1 MPDRCSAAADA
12 EYGGVGVRCS
22 SHTRRKGV
30 DDVMQVEVFSDV
42 VCPWCYIGKRHME
55 QALEQFPHAD
65 QVSVT
70 YRSYQLSPDAPKD
83 SDGTLAEMLS
93 KKYGVPMEQAR
104 AMNER
109 VTGVAAEAGL
119 DYHLDEAH
127 PANTFD
133 AHRLLHF
140 AAEHGKQAEL
150 KERLMASYFT
160 EAKRIGEAD
169 VLVREAEAVGLDGEA
184 ARAVLDGTAYT
195 DEVNSDLSL
204 AQAFG
209 ISGVPFFV
217 IDRKYGLSGAQ
228 PAEVIR
234 QALENAWM
242 ESHPLTMV
250 GAAPADA
257 DGSADDACADGVC
270 QV

>member
-1 MPDRCSAAADA
+1 
-12 EYGGVGVRCS
+12 
-22 SHTRRKGV
+22 
-30 DDVMQVEVFSDV
+30 MQVEVFSDV

-55 QALEQFPHAD
+55 QALERFPHAD

-70 YRSYQLSPDAPKD
+70 YRSYQLSPDTPKD
-83 SDGTLAEMLS
+83 ADGTLTEMLS
-93 KKYGVPMEQAR
+93 EKYRVTLEQAQ
-104 AMNER
+104 AMNDR
-109 VTGVAAEAGL
+109 VSGVAAEAGL
-119 DYHLDEAH
+119 DYHLDQAH

-140 AAEHGKQAEL
+140 AAAHGKQAEM
-150 KERLMASYFT
+150 KERLLASYFT
-160 EAKRIGEAD
+160 EGKRIGDTD
-169 VLVREAEAVGLDGEA
+169 VLVGEAEAVGLDGTA
-184 ARAVLDGTAYT
+184 ARAVLDGTDYT
-195 DEVNSDLSL
+195 DDVNADLSL

-209 ISGVPFFV
+209 VTGVPFFV

-250 GAAPADA
+250 GATPAA
-257 DGSADDACADGVC
+257 AAASGDGDSCADGVC

>member
-1 MPDRCSAAADA
+1 
-12 EYGGVGVRCS
+12 
-22 SHTRRKGV
+22 
-30 DDVMQVEVFSDV
+30 MQVEVFSDV

-70 YRSYQLSPDAPKD
+70 YRSYQLSPDTPKD
-83 SDGTLAEMLS
+83 ADGTLTEMLS
-93 KKYGVPMEQAR
+93 KKYQVPLEQAQ
-104 AMNER
+104 AMNDR
-109 VTGVAAEAGL
+109 VSGVAAETGL
-119 DYHLDEAH
+119 DYHLDQAH

-140 AAEHGKQAEL
+140 AAEHGKQAEM
-150 KERLMASYFT
+150 KERLLASYFT
-160 EAKRIGEAD
+160 EGKRIGDTD
-169 VLVREAEAVGLDGEA
+169 VLVGEAEAIGLDGAA
-184 ARAVLDGTAYT
+184 ARAVLDGTDYT
-195 DEVNSDLSL
+195 DDVNSDLSL

-250 GAAPADA
+250 GATPAAADA
-257 DGSADDACADGVC
+257 AGDGDSCADGVC